1 LPWYQVKQQSVRCL
15 ADELSVCEARHQQD
29 LEQAQQQYLCN
40 VAALQK
46 LVESKTQEVRQ

>member
-1 LPWYQVKQQSVRCL
+1 VKQESVQWL
-15 ADELSVCEARHQQD
+15 ADELSVCLARQQQD
-29 LEQAQQQYLCN
+29 LEQAQQKYLCN